1 MRIGVAAMGESLES
15 AVSDRFGRCPYF
27 LIVESDA
34 MTFEAIL
41 NPASTVPGG
50 AGPAAV
56 QELANRGVE
65 VAIAGEFGPKAQHA
79 LEMAGIRS
87 VKATGTARDAVAN
100 AQP

>member
-1 MRIGVAAMGESLES
+1 MRIAVAATGESLDS
-15 AVSDRFGRCPYF
+15 AVCDRFGRCPFF

-41 NPASTVPGG
+41 NPASTVIGG

-56 QELANRGVE
+56 QGLASRGVE

-79 LEMAGIRS
+79 LELAGIRG
-87 VKATGTARDAVAN
+87 VKATGTAREAVASV
-100 AQP
+100 